1 MIIKFYELKKNFNKS
16 NNYYLLYGN
25 NKGLI
30 NETIDNILK
39 PNFSQNVYSYD
50 ENELLNNIEIFKEE
64 ILNKSFFENN
74 KLIIINRATDKILK
88 IIEEII
94 DKKIDDLKIIL
105 KAELLDKKS
114 KLRNFFEKN
123 KSTIIVPFY
132 EDNNQ
137 TLLLLAQKFFKEKKI
152 NLSSQNI
159 NLIVE
164 RSKGDR
170 INLKNE
176 MEKIHNYSLNKKS
189 IDTNEIL
196 KLTNLA
202 ENYNISELVD
212 QCLAKNKK
220 KTLNILNENNLSSE
234 DNILIIK
241 TFLFKLKRLKKLKL
255 ELDTKKNIDIVLS
268 SYKPPIFW
276 KDKDIIKTQ
285 LKLWSLKQIQKIII
299 DVNNI
304 EIQIKKNS
312 QISNHMTNNFILEK
326 LSTVNSETL

>member
-176 MEKIHNYSLNKKS
+176 MEKICNYSLNKKS

-326 LSTVNSETL
+326 LLTASSGTL